1 MTTDIRAAA
10 VCDRSINLLV
20 TAALLAITLGFAI
33 QAGLILFRLSTGLTP
48 PVVKMTADALGGIA
62 WSGIVC
68 SGIAIGM
75 GATRYRARLMGLLGL
90 ICAPLGFAVAK
101 GVQKGVAVLS
111 GTPAA
116 PIDTLVLQIGGLKTI
131 EYALLGVTLTWLI
144 RSRRST
150 LFNHAMTGLIFGLV
164 FGGGVLGLEM
174 AAANVP
180 ATKLLGL
187 VFNEVLFPIGCA
199 SVLYLVDR
207 LAAAG
212 ARA

>member
-1 MTTDIRAAA
+1 MTTDIRPSA
-10 VCDRSINLLV
+10 VSDRSINLLV
-20 TAALLAITLGFAI
+20 AAALLAIALGFAV
-33 QAGLILFRLSTGLTP
+33 QGGLILFRLSTGLTAP
-48 PVVKMTADALGGIA
+48 AIKMTADALSGVA
-62 WSGIVC
+62 WSAIVC

-90 ICAPLGFAVAK
+90 ICAPLGFALAK

-131 EYALLGVTLTWLI
+131 EYALLGVTLAWLL
-144 RSRRST
+144 RSKRST
-150 LFNHAMTGLIFGLV
+150 LGNHALTGLVFGLV
-164 FGGGVLGLEM
+164 FGGGILGLEM
-174 AAANVP
+174 AAGVVP

-207 LAAAG
+207 LASAG